1 MATTRILIGMHDGV
15 TTLSSND
22 GVEWTQGPVSP
33 LEHAAAKVAVA
44 PSDPQRAYLVA
55 YEAGVHRSDDGGLT
69 WRQLSGYPT
78 DHAHSVT
85 VHPSNPDRVYVGSE
99 PATVYRT
106 SDGGETW
113 EECAAFRAVPGSDEW
128 TFHWEGRHAHVRA
141 LCLSPADPD
150 VVYAGIEVGGILRSR
165 DGGDTWEHLQGAHP
179 DVHKLIAS
187 PSLPSTVY
195 AATAHG
201 PYRSDDGG
209 DTWLDIGEGLER
221 RHNIPIVPSPDDHNL
236 VVAGGREQRTPQGG
250 AGRPL
255 DRRRQHVGPA
265 GGPWRRR
272 EHGGGAA
279 VGPNGRQPRLC
290 RDGPGRHLRQ
300 RRPRGL
306 VARHLRQPPDGSRR
320 RDGGGDAGV
329 GHIAPSCSR

>member
-113 EECAAFRAVPGSDEW
+113 EECSAFRAVPGSDEW
-128 TFHWEGRHAHVRA
+128 SFHWEGRHAHVRA

-236 VVAGGREQRTPQGG
+236 VVAGVASSARRKEAQAVRSTDGGSTWARLEGLGADENMVVALAWDPTVANRVFAGTDQGVIYASDDRG
-250 AGRPL
+250 AS
-255 DRRRQHVGPA
+255 
-265 GGPWRRR
+265 WRVICDSLPTV
-272 EHGGGAA
+272 A
-279 VGPNGRQPRLC
+279 VGAMA
-290 RDGPGRHLRQ
+290 
-300 RRPRGL
+300 
-306 VARHLRQPPDGSRR
+306 VATLE
-320 RDGGGDAGV
+320 
-329 GHIAPSCSR
+329 